1 MLKLQCIEAVDAF
14 DIPLKQLDGKQY
26 ITGLDRGSGRYVI
39 QANTACFPF
48 YTGGIAAFVRL
59 ALRGTVMRLMLYG
72 RADQSFETLPVA
84 QESLRQLAADRLNV
98 GLTDNLPVDPGGL
111 EQLRVSRKLPDYTA
125 TFFVASQIS
134 FTTLPPTIRTNLVSS
149 LEDDPHYTYHFSGP
163 EYAVLM
169 PWPEGLEVRVH
180 RLTNPGHGESF
191 CRQVLRHL
199 QLGHY

>member
-1 MLKLQCIEAVDAF
+1 MLRLRCIEAVDAF

-26 ITGLDRGSGRYVI
+26 IKGLDGGSGRYVI
-39 QANTACFPF
+39 QTNTACFPF

-72 RADQSFETLPVA
+72 RADQSFVTLPVA
-84 QESLRQLAADRLNV
+84 QESLRQLAADRLGV
-98 GLTDNLPVDPGGL
+98 GLSDNLPVDPGSL
-111 EQLRVSRKLPDYTA
+111 EQLRVSRRLPDYTA
-125 TFFVASQIS
+125 TFFVTNQVS
-134 FTTLPPTIRTNLVSS
+134 FTTLPPAIRTNLVSS

-169 PWPEGLEVRVH
+169 PRPDGLEVRIH
-180 RLTNPGHGESF
+180 GLADPEHGESF

-199 QLGHY
+199 QLGY